1 MYDKLELSRLQL
13 GLSLALDLR
22 RKEMNVTLEAVGEV
36 DIFFTK
42 IPKEMY
48 AVSFVDDIKECVQP
62 GKLRMQIIKANG

>member
-36 DIFFTK
+36 DIF
-42 IPKEMY
+42 
-48 AVSFVDDIKECVQP
+48 
-62 GKLRMQIIKANG
+62 L